1 MTVEEP
7 PGRRPAGLDG
17 GPLLVLARHAGPGDS
32 FALVEL
38 LLSRYGRRPRIVL
51 KEDLLWDPGLDVL
64 LSRLVG
70 LLPARAGRRRRGT
83 GGPGGRPGPTA
94 CAAATRC

>member
-7 PGRRPAGLDG
+7 PGPLGPAGLDG

-32 FALVEL
+32 FALVDL

-51 KEDLLWDPGLDVL
+51 KEDLRGIRGSMSCSAG
-64 LSRLVG
+64 SR
-70 LLPARAGRRRRGT
+70 PASCPRR
-83 GGPGGRPGPTA
+83 PATA
-94 CAAATRC
+94 RS